1 MAAKKTTT
9 PAAKTTAAKKTTTPK
24 PAAKKVAA
32 KVAAVKKPAAK
43 TIAAKAPAAKTPAKK
58 APARAVPKASPL
70 AGMSVDDFAKRLSGW
85 QAEAVLKLGSLVQKA
100 APKSTSS
107 IKWAQP
113 VFQENGPFAF
123 IKPAK
128 AHVTFGLWRGGE
140 LADPKKVLQGDG
152 DRMKHVKLRGLA
164 EIDDAMITAF
174 VKAAAKLNR
183 EKGDPTKRG

>member
-9 PAAKTTAAKKTTTPK
+9 PAAKKTAAKKTTTPK
-24 PAAKKVAA
+24 PAAKKAVAKA
-32 KVAAVKKPAAK
+32 AAVKKPAAK
-43 TIAAKAPAAKTPAKK
+43 KVAAK
-58 APARAVPKASPL
+58 APARAVAKTSPL
-70 AGMSVDDFAKRLSGW
+70 AGMSVEDFAKRLSGW
-85 QAEAVLKLGSLVQKA
+85 QVEAVLKLASLVQKA
-100 APKSTSS
+100 APTSTSS

-128 AHVTFGLWRGGE
+128 AHLTFGLWRGGE
-140 LADPKKVLQGDG
+140 IADPKKVLQGDG

-174 VKAAAKLNR
+174 VKAAVKLNR